1 MIERYKIMNEIL
13 MLEAKLAED
22 VTLTSR
28 ERFRMRVSAVL
39 DEFIYDYDH
48 EPVTPVVGEKKD
60 KTLYGELLSSIEN
73 ANRKEIER

>member
-1 MIERYKIMNEIL
+1 MNEIL
-13 MLEAKLAED
+13 IVEAKLAED

-48 EPVTPVVGEKKD
+48 EPVGPVVDERKN
-60 KTLYGELLSSIEN
+60 KTLYGELLTSIEN
-73 ANRKEIER
+73 ANQKEKEIER

>member
-13 MLEAKLAED
+13 ILEAKLAED

-39 DEFIYDYDH
+39 DEFI
-48 EPVTPVVGEKKD
+48 
-60 KTLYGELLSSIEN
+60 
-73 ANRKEIER
+73 